1 MTQTIEK
8 KNIKLIVVDIDGT
21 LLNSKMELSER
32 NEKALKAAAAMGVQ
46 IAFATGKTYNSAKHL
61 FEKLELK
68 APGIFVQG
76 LLTYDAGGS
85 ITHQQV
91 LSTAVCRKVITFAE
105 DRGYFLLAYSGGRI
119 LTRSVNQTIYDQ
131 MAKYHETLEPAGSL
145 YNILGEV
152 PINKLV
158 AIGEDSRAI
167 KALRWQLNTMLD
179 GSARVVQAGVPNMLE
194 VLPTGVSKGSALKM
208 LTKDLRI
215 PADQVMAIGDAEN
228 DIEMIQFAG
237 LGVAMG
243 QADETVKSHAKY
255 VAPTHDEDGVA
266 DAIEKFIL
274 PEPKPAPEAVV
285 VTDGKTAEA
294 ASSSPEVKPES
305 EAKSAKDGT
314 GEKKS

>member
-1 MTQTIEK
+1 MAVQAEK
-8 KNIKLIVVDIDGT
+8 KDIKLIVIDIDGT

-32 NEKALKAAAAMGVQ
+32 NEKAIKAAAAKGVQ
-46 IAFATGKTYNSAKHL
+46 IAFATGKSYNAAKHL

-76 LLTYDAGGS
+76 LITYDASGS

-105 DRGYFLLAYSGGRI
+105 ERGFYLLAYSGARV
-119 LTRSVNQTIYDQ
+119 LTRTVNQRIYDE
-131 MAKYHETLEPAGSL
+131 MAKYHEILEPAGSL
-145 YNILGEV
+145 YNLLGEV
-152 PINKLV
+152 PINKIV
-158 AIGEDSRAI
+158 AIGEDGRAT

-179 GSARVVQAGVPNMLE
+179 SSARVVQAGIAHMLE
-194 VLPTGVSKGSALKM
+194 IVPAGVSKGSALKM

-243 QADETVKSHAKY
+243 QADDAVKSHAKY
-255 VAPTHDEDGVA
+255 VAPSHDEDGVA

-274 PEPKPAPEAVV
+274 PAPEPAAE
-285 VTDGKTAEA
+285 VTAKAE
-294 ASSSPEVKPES
+294 SPDTSTPP
-305 EAKSAKDGT
+305 EAKSGKDGA
-314 GEKKS
+314 GEKST

>member
-1 MTQTIEK
+1 MAVQAEK
-8 KNIKLIVVDIDGT
+8 KDIKLIVIDIDGT

-32 NEKALKAAAAMGVQ
+32 NEKAIKAAAAKGVQ
-46 IAFATGKTYNSAKHL
+46 IAFATGKSYNAAKHL

-76 LLTYDAGGS
+76 LITYDASGS

-105 DRGYFLLAYSGGRI
+105 ERGFYLLAYSGARVM
-119 LTRSVNQTIYDQ
+119 TRAVNQRIYDE
-131 MAKYHETLEPAGSL
+131 MAKYHEILEPAGSL
-145 YNILGEV
+145 YNIIGDV
-152 PINKLV
+152 PINKIV
-158 AIGEDSRAI
+158 AIGEDGRAT

-179 GSARVVQAGVPNMLE
+179 SSARVVQAGIAHMLE
-194 VLPTGVSKGSALKM
+194 IVPAGASKGSALKM

-243 QADETVKSHAKY
+243 QADDAVKSHAKY
-255 VAPTHDEDGVA
+255 VAPSHDEDGVA

-274 PEPKPAPEAVV
+274 PPPEPVAEVTAKAESPDASKAPETKPN
-285 VTDGKTAEA
+285 TDGA
-294 ASSSPEVKPES
+294 
-305 EAKSAKDGT
+305 
-314 GEKKS
+314 GEKSS